1 MNQHSKRRAFTL
13 IELLVVIAIIA
24 ILIGLLLPA
33 VQKVREAASRM
44 KCSNNLKQLALG
56 MTNFEGTY
64 GTFPQNSTGSLGAT
78 APPYS
83 TGYVPDLLSFLEQ
96 DNLLRIYNKNANW
109 NDSSNQAA
117 RMTRVS
123 TFECP
128 STNRPGQ
135 AFEYTTVNG
144 SSQPRALVE
153 GAPIDYA
160 NTSGLGSGL
169 DFRLNNLG
177 TEARKGII
185 SFGAPAKLAAVTD
198 GMSNTIMFAECAGRP
213 YLWQRGRQIASP
225 LPPGTPP
232 TPKTWSTSNPYPFI
246 TGGTWA
252 SSLKG
257 MSIDGASFD
266 GVTGDSSS
274 AFAVSWGDC
283 TINCSS
289 DNEIYSFH
297 TGGANVA
304 MGDGSVRFLR
314 ESISIQ
320 ALAALVTRAGG
331 EVISGDN

>member
-1 MNQHSKRRAFTL
+1 MNQHTRRRAFTL

-44 KCSNNLKQLALG
+44 KCSNNLKQMALA
-56 MTNFEGTY
+56 MANFEGTY
-64 GTFPQNSTGSLGAT
+64 QTYPQNSTGSLGAT
-78 APPYS
+78 APPWS
-83 TGYVPDLLSFLEQ
+83 TGYVPDLLPFLEQ
-96 DNLLRIYNKNANW
+96 DNLLRLYNKNANW
-109 NDSSNQAA
+109 HDAANQAA

-135 AFEYTTVNG
+135 AFEYTAIASG
-144 SSQPRALVE
+144 GPRVITE

-177 TEARKGII
+177 TERRKGII
-185 SFGAPAKLAAVTD
+185 SFGKPAKHTVVTD
-198 GMSNTIMFAECAGRP
+198 GLSNTLMFAEVAGRP
-213 YLWQRGRQIASP
+213 YLWQRRRLNSSP

-232 TPKTWSTSNPYPFI
+232 TPKTWSTSNPYPFP

-283 TINCSS
+283 TINCST

-297 TGGANVA
+297 PGGANVA

-320 ALAALVTRAGG
+320 ALAALVTRAGD
-331 EVISGDN
+331 EVIPSDN

>member
-1 MNQHSKRRAFTL
+1 
-13 IELLVVIAIIA
+13 
-24 ILIGLLLPA
+24 
-33 VQKVREAASRM
+33 
-44 KCSNNLKQLALG
+44 
-56 MTNFEGTY
+56 
-64 GTFPQNSTGSLGAT
+64 
-78 APPYS
+78 
-83 TGYVPDLLSFLEQ
+83 VPDLLPFLEQ
-96 DNLLRIYNKNANW
+96 DNLLRLYNKNANW
-109 NDSSNQAA
+109 HDAANLSA

-135 AFEYTTVNG
+135 AFEYTAIG
-144 SSQPRALVE
+144 SSGVRVITE

-185 SFGAPAKLAAVTD
+185 SSGEPATHAFVTD
-198 GMSNTIMFAECAGRP
+198 GLSNTIMFAESAGRP
-213 YLWQRGRQIASP
+213 FLRQKGRSVTSL

-232 TPKTWSTSNPYPFI
+232 TPKTWSTSNPYPFT